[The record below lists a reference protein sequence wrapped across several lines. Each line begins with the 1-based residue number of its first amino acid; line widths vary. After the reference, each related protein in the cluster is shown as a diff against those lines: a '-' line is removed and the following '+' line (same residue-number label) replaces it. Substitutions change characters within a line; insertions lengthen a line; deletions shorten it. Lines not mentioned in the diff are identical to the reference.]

1 MFQQSFD
8 TTKLP
13 LMLRL
18 ENVILEL
25 PKVLARTITFTIPI
39 GLASPDSTKDR

>member
-25 PKVLARTITFTIPI
+25 PKVLACTFTIPI